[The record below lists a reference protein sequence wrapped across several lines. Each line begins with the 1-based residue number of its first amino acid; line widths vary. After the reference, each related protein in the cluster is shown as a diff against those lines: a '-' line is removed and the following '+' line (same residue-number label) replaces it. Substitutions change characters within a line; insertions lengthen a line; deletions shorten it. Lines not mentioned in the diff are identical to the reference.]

1 MSVRVCN
8 RIRMTKKSNLFTGFA
23 QGTHI
28 VVLFETMYLHT
39 AFPNLYGKRKT
50 SDSRRVSQNRK
61 YADKKCPDEF
71 LSRLKLA

>member
-39 AFPNLYGKRKT
+39 AFLTFTANGKRQIHVE
-50 SDSRRVSQNRK
+50 SVSK
-61 YADKKCPDEF
+61 
-71 LSRLKLA
+71 